1 MVKVIYKI
9 KANLKQII
17 RLNNIRPDFRG
28 ISTYLRMQNIK
39 NIIFDYG
46 NVIFLLDF
54 EKLKD
59 GWKSLSIND
68 PDRFFSHG
76 VQDPIFDAFD
86 RGLASAD
93 EFRNYIRQK
102 IGNADIVDE
111 EIDAAWNCLLLGVEA
126 GTHEILA
133 ELNKK
138 YRTFLLSN
146 INPIHYHYIMNY
158 LKNDFGFEDNDHLFE
173 KTYYSHLVGIRKPD
187 KAIFEKVLS
196 ENALIPEETLFIDDI
211 AANLEPA
218 KALGINTFLM
228 KAPDTIQ
235 DFIKREG
242 FL

>member
-1 MVKVIYKI
+1 MK
-9 KANLKQII
+9 
-17 RLNNIRPDFRG
+17 
-28 ISTYLRMQNIK
+28 NIK

-54 EKLKD
+54 QKLRD
-59 GWKSLSIND
+59 GWKSLSIDD
-68 PDRFFSHG
+68 PDTFFSHG

-93 EFRNYIRQK
+93 EFRNFIRQK
-102 IGNADIVDE
+102 IGNADLTNQ
-111 EIDAAWNCLLLGVEA
+111 EIDAAWNRLLLGVDK
-126 GTHEILA
+126 GTHEVLA

-146 INPIHYHYIMNY
+146 INPIHYEYIMDY
-158 LKNDFGFEDNDHLFE
+158 LKKEFGFENNDHLFE
-173 KTYYSHLVGIRKPD
+173 KTYYSHLIGIRKPD
-187 KAIFEKVLS
+187 TAIFEKVLN
-196 ENALIPEETLFIDDI
+196 ENGLEAEETLFIDDI
-211 AANLEPA
+211 QANLDQA
-218 KALGINTFLM
+218 KALGIQTYLM

>member
-1 MVKVIYKI
+1 MNRIDYELV
-9 KANLKQII
+9 ADLKEHGFVFNYIC
-17 RLNNIRPDFRG
+17 
-28 ISTYLRMQNIK
+28 YRMENIK

-54 EKLKD
+54 NKLKD
-59 GWKSLSIND
+59 GWKSLSIDN

-86 RGLASAD
+86 RGLANAE
-93 EFRNYIRQK
+93 EFRAYIRQK
-102 IGNADIVDE
+102 TGNAQLTDAEIDTAWNSLLIGVDE
-111 EIDAAWNCLLLGVEA
+111 
-126 GTHEILA
+126 GTHELLA

-146 INPIHYHYIMNY
+146 INPIHYDYIMQY
-158 LKNDFGFEDNDHLFE
+158 LKDEFGFENNDHLFE
-173 KTYYSHLVGIRKPD
+173 KTYYSHLAGIRKPD
-187 KAIFEKVLS
+187 SAIFEKVLN
-196 ENALIPEETLFIDDI
+196 ENGLKPEETLFIDDI

-228 KAPDTIQ
+228 TSPDTIQ
-235 DFIKREG
+235 DFIKREH